1 MNLKSA
7 HTAKVG
13 KIFKDARLQKSL
25 SLAEVS
31 IEAVINIE
39 YIRAIE
45 SGDYS
50 VFPARTYALKYFE
63 KYANFLSIEAMFF
76 DIFNLDLIEKAARE
90 EKLRNHPEPFLEKN
104 KIFSSLL
111 VVITLIAIIFLV
123 ILGDSIDEKSEN
135 TEKSQETSTS
145 LVILGSLELNV
156 EPDQSLKSEIKE
168 LNNQINDFLYTDKL
182 DSNESNVNVDSIE
195 LDE

>member
-7 HTAKVG
+7 QTAKVG

-25 SLAEVS
+25 SLTDVS

-63 KYANFLSIEAMFF
+63 KYANFLSVEATFF

-90 EKLRNHPEPFLEKN
+90 EKLRNHPDPFLEKN
-104 KIFSSLL
+104 KIFSSLV

-123 ILGDSIDEKSEN
+123 IIGNSIDEKSE
-135 TEKSQETSTS
+135 ETSTNPVMQDS
-145 LVILGSLELNV
+145 FELNV
-156 EPDQSLKSEIKE
+156 EPEQSLKSEIKE
-168 LNNQINDFLYTDKL
+168 LNDQINDFLYIDKL
-182 DSNESNVNVDSIE
+182 DSNQVNVNVDSI
-195 LDE
+195 DPDA

>member
-7 HTAKVG
+7 QTAKVG

-25 SLAEVS
+25 SLTEVS
-31 IEAVINIE
+31 SEAVINIE

-63 KYANFLSIEAMFF
+63 KYANFLSIEATFF

-90 EKLRNHPEPFLEKN
+90 EQLRNNPEPFLEKN

-111 VVITLIAIIFLV
+111 VAITLIAIIFLV
-123 ILGDSIDEKSEN
+123 ILDDSIDEESE
-135 TEKSQETSTS
+135 ETPTNPATLDSF
-145 LVILGSLELNV
+145 ELNY
-156 EPDQSLKSEIKE
+156 EPEQSLKSEIEE
-168 LNNQINDFLYTDKL
+168 LNNHINDFLNTDKL
-182 DSNESNVNVDSIE
+182 DSNISNANVDSIE

>member
-7 HTAKVG
+7 QTAKVG

-25 SLAEVS
+25 SLTEVS

-63 KYANFLSIEAMFF
+63 KYANFLSIEATFF

-123 ILGDSIDEKSEN
+123 ILGDSIDEKSE
-135 TEKSQETSTS
+135 ETSTNPVM
-145 LVILGSLELNV
+145 LDLLELNV
-156 EPDQSLKSEIKE
+156 EPEQSLKSEIKE

>member
-7 HTAKVG
+7 QTAKVG

-25 SLAEVS
+25 SLTEVS

-63 KYANFLSIEAMFF
+63 KYANFLSIEATFF

-90 EKLRNHPEPFLEKN
+90 EKLRNHPDPFLEKN

-123 ILGDSIDEKSEN
+123 ILGDSIDEKSE
-135 TEKSQETSTS
+135 ETSTNP
-145 LVILGSLELNV
+145 VILDSLELNV
-156 EPDQSLKSEIKE
+156 EPEQSLKSEIKE

-182 DSNESNVNVDSIE
+182 DSNESNVNVYSIE

>member
-7 HTAKVG
+7 QTAKVG

-25 SLAEVS
+25 SLTEVS

-63 KYANFLSIEAMFF
+63 KYANFLSIEATFF

-123 ILGDSIDEKSEN
+123 ILGDSIDEKSE
-135 TEKSQETSTS
+135 ETSTNP
-145 LVILGSLELNV
+145 VILDSLKLNV
-156 EPDQSLKSEIKE
+156 EPEQSLKSEIKE

-182 DSNESNVNVDSIE
+182 DSNESNVNVYSIE

>member
-7 HTAKVG
+7 QTAKVG

-25 SLAEVS
+25 SLTEVS

-63 KYANFLSIEAMFF
+63 KYANFLSVEATFF

-90 EKLRNHPEPFLEKN
+90 EKLRNHRDPFLEKN
-104 KIFSSLL
+104 KIFSSLV

-123 ILGDSIDEKSEN
+123 IIGNSIDEKSE
-135 TEKSQETSTS
+135 ETSTNP
-145 LVILGSLELNV
+145 VMQDSLELNV
-156 EPDQSLKSEIKE
+156 EPEQSLKSEIKE
-168 LNNQINDFLYTDKL
+168 LNDQINDFLYIDKL
-182 DSNESNVNVDSIE
+182 DSNQVNVNVDSI
-195 LDE
+195 DPDA

>member
-7 HTAKVG
+7 QTAKVG

-25 SLAEVS
+25 SLTEVS
-31 IEAVINIE
+31 SEAFINIE

-63 KYANFLSIEAMFF
+63 KYANFLSIEATFF
-76 DIFNLDLIEKAARE
+76 DIFNLDLIAKAARKE
-90 EKLRNHPEPFLEKN
+90 HLRNNPEPFLEKN

-123 ILGDSIDEKSEN
+123 ISSDYIDGKSEN
-135 TEKSQETSTS
+135 TEKSEETSTNQ
-145 LVILGSLELNV
+145 VILDSLELND
-156 EPDQSLKSEIKE
+156 EPEQSLKSEIEE

-195 LDE
+195 PDE

>member
-7 HTAKVG
+7 QTAKVG

-25 SLAEVS
+25 SLTEVS
-31 IEAVINIE
+31 IETVINIE

-63 KYANFLSIEAMFF
+63 KYANFLSVEAAFF
-76 DIFNLDLIEKAARE
+76 DISNLDLIEKAARE
-90 EKLRNHPEPFLEKN
+90 EKLRNHPDPFLEKN
-104 KIFSSLL
+104 KIFSSLV

-123 ILGDSIDEKSEN
+123 IIGNSIDEKSE
-135 TEKSQETSTS
+135 ETSTNPVMQDS
-145 LVILGSLELNV
+145 FELNV
-156 EPDQSLKSEIKE
+156 EPEQSLKSEIKE
-168 LNNQINDFLYTDKL
+168 LNDQINDFLYIDKL
-182 DSNESNVNVDSIE
+182 DSNQVNVNVDSI
-195 LDE
+195 DPDA

>member
-7 HTAKVG
+7 QTAKVG

-25 SLAEVS
+25 SLTEVS

-63 KYANFLSIEAMFF
+63 KYANFLSVEATFF

-90 EKLRNHPEPFLEKN
+90 EKLRNHPDPFLEKN
-104 KIFSSLL
+104 KIFSSLV

-123 ILGDSIDEKSEN
+123 IIGNSIDEKSE
-135 TEKSQETSTS
+135 ETSTNP
-145 LVILGSLELNV
+145 VMQDSLELNV
-156 EPDQSLKSEIKE
+156 EQEQSLKSEIKE
-168 LNNQINDFLYTDKL
+168 LNDQINDFLYIDKL
-182 DSNESNVNVDSIE
+182 DSNQVNVNVDSI
-195 LDE
+195 DPDA

>member
-7 HTAKVG
+7 QTAKVG

-25 SLAEVS
+25 SLTEVS
-31 IEAVINIE
+31 SEAFINIE

-50 VFPARTYALKYFE
+50 VFPARTYAIKYFE
-63 KYANFLSIEAMFF
+63 KYANFLSIEATFF
-76 DIFNLDLIEKAARE
+76 DIFNLDLIAKAARE
-90 EKLRNHPEPFLEKN
+90 EHLRNNPEPFLEKN

-123 ILGDSIDEKSEN
+123 ILGDSINEKNE
-135 TEKSQETSTS
+135 ETPTN
-145 LVILGSLELNV
+145 LVILDSSELND
-156 EPDQSLKSEIKE
+156 ETEQSLKSEIVE
-168 LNNQINDFLYTDKL
+168 LNNLINDFLYTDKL
-182 DSNESNVNVDSIE
+182 DSNKSNVNVDSIE

>member
-7 HTAKVG
+7 QTAKVG

-25 SLAEVS
+25 SLTEVS

-63 KYANFLSIEAMFF
+63 KYANFLSIEATFF

-123 ILGDSIDEKSEN
+123 ILGDSIEEKSD
-135 TEKSQETSTS
+135 ETSINP
-145 LVILGSLELNV
+145 VMPDSLELNV
-156 EPDQSLKSEIKE
+156 EPEQRLKSEIKE

-182 DSNESNVNVDSIE
+182 DSNESNVNVYSIE

>member
-7 HTAKVG
+7 QTAKVG

-111 VVITLIAIIFLV
+111 VVITLIAIIFLAF
-123 ILGDSIDEKSEN
+123 LGDSIEEKSDEI
-135 TEKSQETSTS
+135 STNP
-145 LVILGSLELNV
+145 VVPDSLELNV
-156 EPDQSLKSEIKE
+156 EPEQSLKSEIKE

>member
-7 HTAKVG
+7 QTAKVG

-25 SLAEVS
+25 SLTEVS

-63 KYANFLSIEAMFF
+63 KYANFLSIEAKFF
-76 DIFNLDLIEKAARE
+76 DIFNLDLIEKAERE

-123 ILGDSIDEKSEN
+123 ILGDSIDEKSE
-135 TEKSQETSTS
+135 ETSTNP
-145 LVILGSLELNV
+145 VMLGSLELNV
-156 EPDQSLKSEIKE
+156 DPEQRLKSEIHE
-168 LNNQINDFLYTDKL
+168 LNNQINDFLFTDKL
-182 DSNESNVNVDSIE
+182 DSNESNVNVDPIV

>member
-7 HTAKVG
+7 QTAKVG

-25 SLAEVS
+25 SLTEVS

-39 YIRAIE
+39 YIKAIE
-45 SGDYS
+45 SGDYT

-63 KYANFLSIEAMFF
+63 KYANFLSIEATFF

>member
-7 HTAKVG
+7 QTAKVG

-25 SLAEVS
+25 SLTEVS
-31 IEAVINIE
+31 CEAFINIE

-63 KYANFLSIEAMFF
+63 KYANFLSIEATFF
-76 DIFNLDLIEKAARE
+76 DIFNLDLIAKAARE
-90 EKLRNHPEPFLEKN
+90 EHLRNNPEPFLEKN

-135 TEKSQETSTS
+135 NVKNEETSTNQVT
-145 LVILGSLELNV
+145 LESLELND
-156 EPDQSLKSEIKE
+156 ETEQSLKSEIGK
-168 LNNQINDFLYTDKL
+168 LNNLINDFLNTDKL
-182 DSNESNVNVDSIE
+182 DSSKSNVNVDSIE
-195 LDE
+195 HDE

>member
-7 HTAKVG
+7 QTAKVG

-63 KYANFLSIEAMFF
+63 KYANFLSIEAKFF
-76 DIFNLDLIEKAARE
+76 DIFNLDLIEKAERE

-123 ILGDSIDEKSEN
+123 ILGDSIEEKSD
-135 TEKSQETSTS
+135 ETSTNP
-145 LVILGSLELNV
+145 VMPDSLELNV
-156 EPDQSLKSEIKE
+156 EPEQSLKSEINE

-182 DSNESNVNVDSIE
+182 DSNESNVNVYSIE

>member
-7 HTAKVG
+7 QTAKVG

-25 SLAEVS
+25 SLTEVS

-45 SGDYS
+45 SGDYT

-63 KYANFLSIEAMFF
+63 KYANFLSIEATFF
-76 DIFNLDLIEKAARE
+76 DIFNLDLIEKAERE

-123 ILGDSIDEKSEN
+123 ILGDSIEEKSD
-135 TEKSQETSTS
+135 ETSTNP
-145 LVILGSLELNV
+145 VMPDSLELNV
-156 EPDQSLKSEIKE
+156 EPEQSLKSEINE

>member
-7 HTAKVG
+7 QTAKVG

-25 SLAEVS
+25 SLTEVS
-31 IEAVINIE
+31 SEAVINIE

-63 KYANFLSIEAMFF
+63 KYANFLSIEATFF

-90 EKLRNHPEPFLEKN
+90 EKLKNNPEPFLEKN

-123 ILGDSIDEKSEN
+123 ILGDSIEEKSD
-135 TEKSQETSTS
+135 ETSTNP
-145 LVILGSLELNV
+145 VMPDSLELNV
-156 EPDQSLKSEIKE
+156 EPEQSLKSEINE

-182 DSNESNVNVDSIE
+182 DSNESNVNVYSIE

>member
-7 HTAKVG
+7 QTAKVG

-25 SLAEVS
+25 SLTEVS

-39 YIRAIE
+39 YVRAIE

-50 VFPARTYALKYFE
+50 AFPARTYALKYFE
-63 KYANFLSIEAMFF
+63 KYANFLSVEATFF

-90 EKLRNHPEPFLEKN
+90 EKLRNHPDPFLEKN
-104 KIFSSLL
+104 KIFSSLV

-123 ILGDSIDEKSEN
+123 IIGNSIDEKSE
-135 TEKSQETSTS
+135 ETSTNP
-145 LVILGSLELNV
+145 VMQDSLELNV
-156 EPDQSLKSEIKE
+156 EPEQSLKSEIKE
-168 LNNQINDFLYTDKL
+168 LNDQINDFLYIDKL
-182 DSNESNVNVDSIE
+182 DSNQVNVNVDSI
-195 LDE
+195 DPDA

>member
-7 HTAKVG
+7 QTAKVG

-25 SLAEVS
+25 SLTEVS

-63 KYANFLSIEAMFF
+63 KYANFLSIEAKFF

-123 ILGDSIDEKSEN
+123 ILGDSIDEKSE
-135 TEKSQETSTS
+135 ETSTNP
-145 LVILGSLELNV
+145 VMLGSLELNV
-156 EPDQSLKSEIKE
+156 DPEQRLKSEIHE
-168 LNNQINDFLYTDKL
+168 LNNQINDFLFTDKL
-182 DSNESNVNVDSIE
+182 DSNESNVNVDPIV

>member
-7 HTAKVG
+7 QTAKVG

-25 SLAEVS
+25 SLTEVS
-31 IEAVINIE
+31 SEAVINIE

-63 KYANFLSIEAMFF
+63 KYASFLSIEATFF
-76 DIFNLDLIEKAARE
+76 DIFNLDLIAQAERE
-90 EKLRNHPEPFLEKN
+90 EQLRNNPEPFLEKN

-111 VVITLIAIIFLV
+111 VAITLIAIIFLV
-123 ILGDSIDEKSEN
+123 ILGDSIDEKSE
-135 TEKSQETSTS
+135 ETSTNQA
-145 LVILGSLELNV
+145 ILDSLELND
-156 EPDQSLKSEIKE
+156 ESEQSLKSEIEE
-168 LNNQINDFLYTDKL
+168 LNNQINDFLHTDKL

>member
-7 HTAKVG
+7 QTAKVG

-25 SLAEVS
+25 SLTEVS

-63 KYANFLSIEAMFF
+63 KYANFLSIEATFF

-111 VVITLIAIIFLV
+111 VAITLIAIILLV
-123 ILGDSIDEKSEN
+123 ILGDSIDEKSE
-135 TEKSQETSTS
+135 ETSTNP
-145 LVILGSLELNV
+145 VILDSLKLNV
-156 EPDQSLKSEIKE
+156 EPEQSLKSEIKE
-168 LNNQINDFLYTDKL
+168 LNNQINDFLYTVKL
-182 DSNESNVNVDSIE
+182 DSNESNVNVDSLE

>member
-7 HTAKVG
+7 QTAKVG

-25 SLAEVS
+25 SLTEVS

-63 KYANFLSIEAMFF
+63 KYANFLSVEATFF

-111 VVITLIAIIFLV
+111 IAITLIAIIFLV
-123 ILGDSIDEKSEN
+123 ILGDSIDEKSE
-135 TEKSQETSTS
+135 ETSTNP
-145 LVILGSLELNV
+145 VILDSLELNV
-156 EPDQSLKSEIKE
+156 EPEQSLKSEIKE

-182 DSNESNVNVDSIE
+182 DSNMSNVNVDSIE

>member
-7 HTAKVG
+7 QTAKVG

-25 SLAEVS
+25 SITEVS

-63 KYANFLSIEAMFF
+63 KYANFLSIEATFF
-76 DIFNLDLIEKAARE
+76 DIFNLDLIAKAARE
-90 EKLRNHPEPFLEKN
+90 EHLRNNPEPFLEKN

-123 ILGDSIDEKSEN
+123 ILGDSINEKNE
-135 TEKSQETSTS
+135 ETPTN
-145 LVILGSLELNV
+145 LVILDSSELND
-156 EPDQSLKSEIKE
+156 ETEQSLKSEIVE
-168 LNNQINDFLYTDKL
+168 LNNLINDFLYTDKL
-182 DSNESNVNVDSIE
+182 DSNKSNVNVDSIE

>member
-7 HTAKVG
+7 QTAKVG

-63 KYANFLSIEAMFF
+63 KYANFLSIEATFF
-76 DIFNLDLIEKAARE
+76 DIFNLDLIEKAERE

-123 ILGDSIDEKSEN
+123 ILGDSIDEKSE
-135 TEKSQETSTS
+135 ETSTNPVM
-145 LVILGSLELNV
+145 LDLLELNV
-156 EPDQSLKSEIKE
+156 EPEQSLKSEIKE
-168 LNNQINDFLYTDKL
+168 LNNQINDFLYIDKL

>member
-7 HTAKVG
+7 QTAKVG

-25 SLAEVS
+25 SLTEVS

-63 KYANFLSIEAMFF
+63 KYANFLSVEATFF

-90 EKLRNHPEPFLEKN
+90 EKLRNHPDPFLEKN
-104 KIFSSLL
+104 KIFSSLV

-123 ILGDSIDEKSEN
+123 IIGNSIDEKSE
-135 TEKSQETSTS
+135 ETSTNP
-145 LVILGSLELNV
+145 VMQDSLELNV
-156 EPDQSLKSEIKE
+156 EPEQSLKSEIKE
-168 LNNQINDFLYTDKL
+168 LNDQINDFLYIDKL
-182 DSNESNVNVDSIE
+182 DSNQVNVNVDSI
-195 LDE
+195 DPDA

>member
-7 HTAKVG
+7 QTAKVG

-25 SLAEVS
+25 SLTEVS

-39 YIRAIE
+39 YIKAIE
-45 SGDYS
+45 SGDYT

-63 KYANFLSIEAMFF
+63 KYANFLSIEATFF

-168 LNNQINDFLYTDKL
+168 LNNQVNDFLYTDKL

>member
-7 HTAKVG
+7 QTAKVG

-63 KYANFLSIEAMFF
+63 KYANFLSIEATFF
-76 DIFNLDLIEKAARE
+76 DIFNLDLIGKAARE

-123 ILGDSIDEKSEN
+123 ILGDSIDEKSE
-135 TEKSQETSTS
+135 ETSTNP
-145 LVILGSLELNV
+145 VILGSLELNV
-156 EPDQSLKSEIKE
+156 DPEQRLKSEIHE
-168 LNNQINDFLYTDKL
+168 LNNQINDFLFTDKL
-182 DSNESNVNVDSIE
+182 DSNESNVNVDPIE

>member
-7 HTAKVG
+7 QTAKVG

-123 ILGDSIDEKSEN
+123 ILGDSIDEKSE
-135 TEKSQETSTS
+135 ETSTNP
-145 LVILGSLELNV
+145 VILDSLKLNV
-156 EPDQSLKSEIKE
+156 EPEQSLKSEIKE

-182 DSNESNVNVDSIE
+182 DSNESNVNVDSLE

>member
-7 HTAKVG
+7 QTAKVG

-25 SLAEVS
+25 SLTEVS
-31 IEAVINIE
+31 SEAFINIE

-50 VFPARTYALKYFE
+50 VFPARTYAIKYFE
-63 KYANFLSIEAMFF
+63 KYANFLSIEATFF
-76 DIFNLDLIEKAARE
+76 DIFNLDLIAKAARE
-90 EKLRNHPEPFLEKN
+90 EHLRNNPEPFLEKN

-123 ILGDSIDEKSEN
+123 ILGDSINEKNE
-135 TEKSQETSTS
+135 ETPTN
-145 LVILGSLELNV
+145 LVILDSSELND
-156 EPDQSLKSEIKE
+156 ETEQSLKSEIVE
-168 LNNQINDFLYTDKL
+168 LNNLINDFLYTNKL
-182 DSNESNVNVDSIE
+182 DSNKSNVNVDSIE

>member
-7 HTAKVG
+7 QTAKVG

-25 SLAEVS
+25 SLTEVS

-63 KYANFLSIEAMFF
+63 KYANFLSVEAAFF

-90 EKLRNHPEPFLEKN
+90 EKLRNHPDPFLEKN
-104 KIFSSLL
+104 KIFSSLV

-123 ILGDSIDEKSEN
+123 IIGNSIDEKSE
-135 TEKSQETSTS
+135 ETSTNP
-145 LVILGSLELNV
+145 VMQDSLELNV
-156 EPDQSLKSEIKE
+156 EPEQSLKSEIKE
-168 LNNQINDFLYTDKL
+168 LNDQINDFLYIDKL
-182 DSNESNVNVDSIE
+182 DSNQVNVNVESIE
-195 LDE
+195 PDA

>member
-7 HTAKVG
+7 QTAKVG

-25 SLAEVS
+25 SLTEVS

-39 YIRAIE
+39 YIKAIE
-45 SGDYS
+45 SGDYT

-63 KYANFLSIEAMFF
+63 KYANFLSIEATFF

-123 ILGDSIDEKSEN
+123 ILGDSIEEKSD
-135 TEKSQETSTS
+135 ETSINPLMPDS
-145 LVILGSLELNV
+145 SELNV
-156 EPDQSLKSEIKE
+156 EPEQRLKSEIKE
-168 LNNQINDFLYTDKL
+168 LNNQINDFLHTYKL
-182 DSNESNVNVDSIE
+182 DSNESNVNVYSIE

>member
-7 HTAKVG
+7 QTAKVG

-25 SLAEVS
+25 SLTEVS

-63 KYANFLSIEAMFF
+63 KYANFLSVEVTFF
-76 DIFNLDLIEKAARE
+76 DIFNLDLIEKAEKE

-123 ILGDSIDEKSEN
+123 ILGDSIEEKSDEASIN
-135 TEKSQETSTS
+135 PVMPDSS
-145 LVILGSLELNV
+145 ELNV
-156 EPDQSLKSEIKE
+156 EPEQRLKSEIKE
-168 LNNQINDFLYTDKL
+168 LNNQINDFLHTYKL
-182 DSNESNVNVDSIE
+182 DSNESNVNVYSIE

>member
-7 HTAKVG
+7 QTAKVG

-25 SLAEVS
+25 SLTEVS

-39 YIRAIE
+39 YIKAIE
-45 SGDYS
+45 SGDYT

-63 KYANFLSIEAMFF
+63 KYANFLSIEATFF

-111 VVITLIAIIFLV
+111 VAATLIAIIFLL

-135 TEKSQETSTS
+135 TEKSGETLTNS
-145 LVILGSLELNV
+145 VILDSSELNV
-156 EPDQSLKSEIKE
+156 EPEQSLKSEIKV